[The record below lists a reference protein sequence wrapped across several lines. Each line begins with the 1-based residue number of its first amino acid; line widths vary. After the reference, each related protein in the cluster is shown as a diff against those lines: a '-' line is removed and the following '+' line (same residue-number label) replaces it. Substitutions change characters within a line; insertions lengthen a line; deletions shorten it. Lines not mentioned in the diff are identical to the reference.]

1 MSLVIVRNKYCY
13 MCQYND
19 RKNIVGP
26 KPHVCWKNYTG
37 ASTAM
42 EADILVEG
50 FQRSQEMHGL
60 RYLSFIGD
68 GDSSVYANL
77 RENVS
82 YGQKLKKGSQHACN
96 YKLAFTDGAIHFFSD
111 TW

>member
-19 RKNIVGP
+19 RKNIVDP

-68 GDSSVYANL
+68 GDSSV
-77 RENVS
+77 
-82 YGQKLKKGSQHACN
+82 
-96 YKLAFTDGAIHFFSD
+96 
-111 TW
+111 